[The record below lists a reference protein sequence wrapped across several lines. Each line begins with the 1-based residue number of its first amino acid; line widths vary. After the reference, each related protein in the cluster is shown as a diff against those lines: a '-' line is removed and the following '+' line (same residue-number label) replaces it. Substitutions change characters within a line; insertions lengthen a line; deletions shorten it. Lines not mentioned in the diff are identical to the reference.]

1 MARMIRKQ
9 FYIESQQEALL
20 KRLVQETGM
29 TEAEL
34 VRQAIDRQMRF
45 FASSRRDLR
54 AWQEEAAF
62 IARLI
67 EQGPVSGKRIWRRE
81 ELHER

>member
-9 FYIESQQEALL
+9 FYIGSQQEALL

-45 FASSRRDLR
+45 FSPTRRDMR

-62 IARLI
+62 ITRLI
-67 EQGPVSGKRIWRRE
+67 EQGPVSGRRIWQRE

>member
-45 FASSRRDLR
+45 FASFRRDLR
-54 AWQEEAAF
+54 AWQEEVAF
-62 IARLI
+62 IARLM
-67 EQGPVSGKRIWRRE
+67 EQAPVSGKRIWRRE